1 MKYRISPP
9 EKLAV
14 RLLIATVLW
23 FSMGSLVNFHMNR
36 IFGVELISPTLY
48 CQRQKDKTLKVM
60 KDITG
65 ESHGTFLHLDAI
77 PSTCFDFC
85 DPLYL
90 GLIHQSDIEVNRPVA
105 SCYHS
110 HGLRAPPVS

>member
-9 EKLAV
+9 KKFV
-14 RLLIATVLW
+14 IRLLIATVLW

-48 CQRQKDKTLKVM
+48 CQRQKDKTLKAF

-65 ESHGTFLHLDAI
+65 ESHGFSLQLAEM
-77 PSTCFDFC
+77 PSTFSHLCYPVYF
-85 DPLYL
+85 
-90 GLIHQSDIEVNRPVA
+90 GLLRQSDVVTAHPLT
-105 SCYHS
+105 SCHKW